1 MLRNTMTSRQ
11 LVTHSP
17 TALSHYRQQMSLS
30 VDLLAKKTSI
40 PSNKIESAEVENN
53 VFTINQLN
61 KLADRLLVPV
71 SYLTFDSVVSR
82 ELPKIIDFR
91 NKYEDISGE
100 DEEQSYQFQK
110 VAQEAYIDRDN
121 LLSIYES
128 LDENISAFG
137 LNLLGNNAQHD
148 AQLIVDFLNLEEETL
163 LESGSD
169 YYKSWRTIVEK
180 NDVIVLEKSNPFLSS
195 EGMSLYYDKLPII
208 VILTTGQS
216 PARRLFTLIHELVH
230 LGLKQSV
237 LDGNLIYSNYTE
249 EIYCNEVAGYVL
261 VPSSI
266 VYKHYSSKLSLT
278 ENILAIRKVTKASR
292 PAVAIQLK
300 QLGLVKQ
307 KELEEYLKSL
317 QVESSGGF
325 GVKKRHTTYNHF
337 GKVYLQQVFS
347 AIWKEE
353 LTINSAMDLL
363 RIPNRIEDLKYLED
377 KAFS

>member
-1 MLRNTMTSRQ
+1 MTSRQ

-17 TALSHYRQQMSLS
+17 IALSHYRKQMSLS

-40 PSNKIESAEVENN
+40 PSNKIKSAEVENN
-53 VFTINQLN
+53 VFTIKQLN

-71 SYLTFDSVVSR
+71 SYLTFDSVISR
-82 ELPKIIDFR
+82 ELPKVIDFR

-100 DEEQSYQFQK
+100 DEEQNYQFQK

-128 LDENISAFG
+128 LDENISDFG

-148 AQLIVDFLNLEEETL
+148 AQLIVDFLNLKDESF

-180 NDVIVLEKSNPFLSS
+180 NDVIVLEKSNPSLSS

-208 VILTTGQS
+208 IILTIGQS

-237 LDGNLIYSNYTE
+237 LDGNLIYSNYAE

-261 VPSSI
+261 VPSSV
-266 VYKHYSSKLSLT
+266 VYKHYSSNLSLT

-307 KELEEYLKSL
+307 IELEAYLKSL

-353 LTINSAMDLL
+353 LTINSAMELL

>member
-1 MLRNTMTSRQ
+1 MTNRQ
-11 LVTHSP
+11 LVRHSP
-17 TALSHYRQQMSLS
+17 IALSHYRQQMSLS

-40 PSNKIESAEVENN
+40 PSKKIESAEVENN
-53 VFTINQLN
+53 VFTIKQLN
-61 KLADRLLVPV
+61 KLADILLVPV
-71 SYLTFDSVVSR
+71 SYLTFDSVISR
-82 ELPKIIDFR
+82 ELPKVIDFR

-128 LDENISAFG
+128 LDENISTFG
-137 LNLLGNNAQHD
+137 LNLLGSNAQHD
-148 AQLIVDFLNLEEETL
+148 AQLIIDFLNLEEENL

-180 NDVIVLEKSNPFLSS
+180 NDVIVLEKSNPSLSS

-230 LGLKQSV
+230 LGLKQSA

-249 EIYCNEVAGYVL
+249 EVYCNEVAGYVL

-266 VYKHYSSKLSLT
+266 VYKYYSSNLSLS

-307 KELEEYLKSL
+307 IELEDYLKSL
-317 QVESSGGF
+317 QVENSGGF
-325 GVKKRHTTYNHF
+325 GVKKRH
-337 GKVYLQQVFS
+337 
-347 AIWKEE
+347 
-353 LTINSAMDLL
+353 
-363 RIPNRIEDLKYLED
+363 
-377 KAFS
+377 

>member
-1 MLRNTMTSRQ
+1 MTSRQ

>member
-1 MLRNTMTSRQ
+1 MTNRQ
-11 LVTHSP
+11 LVRHSP
-17 TALSHYRQQMSLS
+17 IALSHYRQQMSLS
-30 VDLLAKKTSI
+30 VYLLAKKTSI
-40 PSNKIESAEVENN
+40 PSKKIESAEVENN
-53 VFTINQLN
+53 VFTIKQLN
-61 KLADRLLVPV
+61 KLADILLVPV
-71 SYLTFDSVVSR
+71 SYLTFDSVISR
-82 ELPKIIDFR
+82 ELPKVIDFR

-128 LDENISAFG
+128 LDENISTFG
-137 LNLLGNNAQHD
+137 LNLLGSNAQHD
-148 AQLIVDFLNLEEETL
+148 AQLIIDFLNLEEENL

-180 NDVIVLEKSNPFLSS
+180 NDVIVLEKSNPSLSS

-230 LGLKQSV
+230 LGLKQSA

-249 EIYCNEVAGYVL
+249 EVYCNEVAGYVL

-266 VYKHYSSKLSLT
+266 VYKYYSSNLSLS

-307 KELEEYLKSL
+307 IELEDYLKSL
-317 QVESSGGF
+317 QVENSGGF

>member
-1 MLRNTMTSRQ
+1 MASGD
-11 LVTHSP
+11 LVIHSP
-17 TALSHYRQQMSLS
+17 KALLHYRQQMSLS

-40 PSNKIESAEVENN
+40 PSSKIESGEVENN
-53 VFTINQLN
+53 IFTIKQLN

-71 SYLTFDSVVSR
+71 AYLTFDSVISR
-82 ELPKIIDFR
+82 ELPQVIDFR
-91 NKYEDISGE
+91 NKSGDISGE
-100 DEEQSYQFQK
+100 DEEQHYQFQR

-128 LDENISAFG
+128 LDESISNFG
-137 LNLLGNNAQHD
+137 LKLLGDNAQHD
-148 AQLIVDFLNLEEETL
+148 AKLIVDFLNLEEESF

-180 NDVIVLEKSNPFLSS
+180 NDVLVLEKSNSSLSS

-237 LDGNLIYSNYTE
+237 LDGNLIHSNYAE
-249 EIYCNEVAGYVL
+249 EIYCNKVAGYVL
-261 VPSSI
+261 VPETV
-266 VYKHYSSKLSLT
+266 VYRCYSSKLSLV
-278 ENILAIRKVTKASR
+278 ENILAIRKITKASR

-300 QLGLVKQ
+300 QLGFIQ
-307 KELEEYLKSL
+307 QEQLEEYLNSL

-325 GVKKRHTTYNHF
+325 GIKKRHTTYNHF

-363 RIPNRIEDLKYLED
+363 RIPNRIEDLKYLEE

>member
-1 MLRNTMTSRQ
+1 MASRQ

-40 PSNKIESAEVENN
+40 PSNKIESAEVQDN
-53 VFTINQLN
+53 VFTIKQLN

-71 SYLTFDSVVSR
+71 SYLTFDLVVSR
-82 ELPKIIDFR
+82 ELPKVIDFR
-91 NKYEDISGE
+91 NNCEDISGE

-148 AQLIVDFLNLEEETL
+148 AQLIVDFLNLEEENL

-180 NDVIVLEKSNPFLSS
+180 NDVIVLEKSNPSLSS

-237 LDGNLIYSNYTE
+237 LDGNLIYSNYAE
-249 EIYCNEVAGYVL
+249 EIYCNKVAGYVL

-266 VYKHYSSKLSLT
+266 VYKHYSSNLSLT

-300 QLGLVKQ
+300 QLGLAKQ
-307 KELEEYLKSL
+307 IELEEYLESL

-325 GVKKRHTTYNHF
+325 GIKKRHTTYNHF

-363 RIPNRIEDLKYLED
+363 RIPNRIEDLKYLEH